1 MIDRVKLNF
10 LMLVSVWL
18 GFSVVLNAEKE
29 ADTQPVV
36 GPKNGSLVIMGG
48 GGKDRA
54 FGKVFRKFVE
64 LAGGKEAHIVIVPT
78 AASSSPTHDYSNSL
92 SARYARSL
100 GVKSVTVVHTHD
112 PKEADTDDFVSPL
125 KKATGVWFNGGR
137 QWRYVKAYGGTK
149 SEVEFNKVLERGGAI
164 GGSSA
169 GASIQGSFLARG
181 DTRGNRIMVGDV
193 QRGFAYMK
201 NTAIDQHV
209 IARGR
214 EKDLLKVL
222 EDPRQR
228 MEKDYDRAEMLGIG
242 IDEDVAIVVRADE
255 LEVIGK
261 KNGSILIFDPK
272 KWKKDT
278 QDEEKWETLQTGD
291 KYDLSTRSKIK

>member
-1 MIDRVKLNF
+1 M
-10 LMLVSVWL
+10 
-18 GFSVVLNAEKE
+18 
-29 ADTQPVV
+29 
-36 GPKNGSLVIMGG
+36 
-48 GGKDRA
+48 
-54 FGKVFRKFVE
+54 
-64 LAGGKEAHIVIVPT
+64 
-78 AASSSPTHDYSNSL
+78 
-92 SARYARSL
+92 
-100 GVKSVTVVHTHD
+100 KSVTVVHTHD

-228 MEKDYDRAEMLGIG
+228 MEKDYDRSEMLGIG